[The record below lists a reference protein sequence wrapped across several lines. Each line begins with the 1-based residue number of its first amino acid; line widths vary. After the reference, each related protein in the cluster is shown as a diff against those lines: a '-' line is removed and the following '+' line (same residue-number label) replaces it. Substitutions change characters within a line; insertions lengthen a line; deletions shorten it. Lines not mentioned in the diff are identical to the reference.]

1 MCNSTKQKFKKPKLT
16 KDMEN
21 YSQNGNYYGI
31 TQVERSQWNMLS
43 KRSQSKKITYSMIS
57 FTYDLIYIKYSD
69 NVLSFSYIGQ
79 LH

>member
-31 TQVERSQWNMLS
+31 TQVERSQWNMWKL
-43 KRSQSKKITYSMIS
+43 
-57 FTYDLIYIKYSD
+57 
-69 NVLSFSYIGQ
+69 FSIRQ
-79 LH
+79 KVH

>member
-31 TQVERSQWNMLS
+31 TQVERSQWNM
-43 KRSQSKKITYSMIS
+43 
-57 FTYDLIYIKYSD
+57 
-69 NVLSFSYIGQ
+69 
-79 LH
+79 